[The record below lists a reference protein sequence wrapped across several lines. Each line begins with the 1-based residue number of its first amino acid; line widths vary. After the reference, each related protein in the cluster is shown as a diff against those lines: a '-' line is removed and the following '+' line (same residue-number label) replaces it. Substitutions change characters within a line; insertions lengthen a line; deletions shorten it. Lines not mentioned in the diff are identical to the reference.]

1 MTEGELERE
10 SIILFEAMLDIAEAD
25 RDVWLAQRIT
35 DNGPLRARIE
45 AMRRADRN
53 AMLRTGAATETVTD
67 DPIPERIG
75 AYRIVGLIGRGGM
88 GSVYRGE
95 RDVGDFDHVAAIK
108 LVKPGLLSS
117 SLTDRLRKERQTL
130 AQLRHPNIAQ
140 LYDGGETPE
149 GLPFIVMEYVDGEPV
164 LDWAKSHGLDRRD
177 RAALFVTICDA
188 VAFAHRH
195 LVVHRDLT
203 PSNILVTSDGTV
215 KLIDFG
221 IAKPAD
227 AYVRDDDTPET
238 PASPSIASLSL
249 TLGFAAPER
258 LTSLRVTTA
267 ADTYSL
273 GKILAAL
280 IPDRDTDLSAVVEKA
295 TATDLNERYAT
306 VDAMRNDVTAW
317 IGGMPVTARQG
328 GWHYRATL
336 FVKRHRLGTVL
347 GSAAVVAIIGALI
360 VATVAYSRAERARQA
375 EAARFAEVRDLAGFM
390 IFDLENR
397 LSRVVGTG
405 EARVALTKRAQTYLS
420 KLAQNAGSSPAL
432 RLEAARGF
440 LQLALIRGIPG
451 QPNQGDRAG
460 ARRNLGDA
468 IRLLDGMET
477 AEAKILMAHVLA
489 KRALLEAHVDIDLEK
504 AGGSLATA
512 LDLLGAVPESRR
524 GNEWRSARSDVRL
537 SQLELAVLS
546 GEADA
551 LRKLAVTLSSETR
564 NFSDISPR
572 EYEIRLDQ
580 ALAEHYL
587 GLAGYLSDELT
598 EGLTHFT
605 EAERLLAAII
615 KDQPNEPNLLYL
627 RAYNAY
633 VAHGTADGL
642 PGRQSEA
649 RKFLI
654 IATDSVDRLLAVEP
668 HDAAMRSFAASVQQA
683 VAQQLSEE
691 GHFPQA
697 IAAQSKV
704 IDNYLVAYHRD
715 RSATTANKLVGSYK
729 TLGTIADRGGKR
741 QQACRARNNALRM
754 LGNLRRSGKLLG
766 SVKAME
772 EDIRSALARCL
783 IQRSRST

>member
-10 SIILFEAMLDIAEAD
+10 AIMLFEAMLDIAEAD
-25 RDVWLAQRIT
+25 RDAWLTQRIT
-35 DNGPLRARIE
+35 DNGPLRTRIE

-75 AYRIVGLIGRGGM
+75 AYRIVSLIGRGGM

-108 LVKPGLLSS
+108 LVKPGLLST

-164 LDWAKSHGLDRRD
+164 LDWAKSKALDPRG
-177 RAALFVTICDA
+177 RAALFVTICNA

-273 GKILAAL
+273 GRVLAAL

-295 TATDLNERYAT
+295 TATDMDKRYAT
-306 VDAMRNDVTAW
+306 VDAMRDDVSAW
-317 IGGMPVTARQG
+317 IDDMPVTARQG
-328 GWHYRATL
+328 GWRYRAAL

-347 GSAAVVAIIGALI
+347 GSAAAFAIIGALI

-460 ARRNLGDA
+460 ARRDLVDA
-468 IRLLDGMET
+468 IRLLDGIET
-477 AEAKILMAHVLA
+477 AEAKTLSARILA
-489 KRALLEAHVDIDLEK
+489 KRALLEAHADIDLDK
-504 AGGSLATA
+504 AGASVATA
-512 LDLLGAVPESRR
+512 LDLLGGVPEDRR
-524 GNEWRSARSDVRL
+524 GAEWRSARSDVRFG
-537 SQLELAVLS
+537 QLELAMLS
-546 GEADA
+546 GDADA
-551 LRKLAVTLSSETR
+551 LRNLAVTLSSETR
-564 NFSDISPR
+564 KYRDVSPR
-572 EYEIRLDQ
+572 DYEVRLDQ

-587 GLAGYLSDELT
+587 GLAGYLSDELI
-598 EGLTHFT
+598 EGLKHFS
-605 EAERLLAAII
+605 EADRRLAAII

-633 VAHGTADGL
+633 VGHGTADGL

-649 RKFLI
+649 RKFLN
-654 IATDSVDRLLAVEP
+654 IATNSVDRLLAVEP
-668 HDAAMRSFAASVQQA
+668 NDAAMRSFAASVQQA
-683 VAQQLSEE
+683 VAQQMSEE
-691 GHFPQA
+691 GYFAQA
-697 IAAQSKV
+697 ITAQSKV
-704 IDNYLVAYHRD
+704 IENYLAAYHRD
-715 RSATTANKLVGSYK
+715 KSATTANKLVGSYQA
-729 TLGTIADRGGKR
+729 LAIIADRAGQT
-741 QQACRARNNALRM
+741 QQACRARASAVGM
-754 LGNLRRSGKLLG
+754 LDNLRKSGELLG
-766 SVKAME
+766 SVEAME
-772 EDIRSALARCL
+772 GDIWSALARC
-783 IQRSRST
+783 